1 MRVIASWALA
11 AMGVA
16 LCAWRWGWPGV
27 LLGTGVVVFWLLL
40 QFSRALRALQAAG
53 RAPVGRVPNAVMLHA
68 KLRPGM
74 KLMQMLPLTGC
85 LGAKLDGPDAG
96 AEERFRWQDAAGDG
110 VEVTLVE
117 GRLARWQLT
126 RAQAPTAEPAGVATE
141 AP

>member
-11 AMGVA
+11 AGGVA
-16 LCAWRWGWPGV
+16 VCGWRWGWPGV

-53 RAPVGRVPNAVMLHA
+53 RAPVGQVPNAVMLHA
-68 KLRPGM
+68 RLRSGM
-74 KLMQMLPLTGC
+74 KLMQILPLTGS
-85 LGAKLDGPDAG
+85 LGTQLDASGTR

-110 VEVTLVE
+110 VEVALVA
-117 GRLARWQLT
+117 GRLTRWQLT
-126 RAQAPTAEPAGVATE
+126 RAQAPAAGVAAE